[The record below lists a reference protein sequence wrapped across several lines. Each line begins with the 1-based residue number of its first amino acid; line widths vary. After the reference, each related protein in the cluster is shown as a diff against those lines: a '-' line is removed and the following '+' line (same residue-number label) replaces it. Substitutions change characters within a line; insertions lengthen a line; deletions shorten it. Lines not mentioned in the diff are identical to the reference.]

1 MNFEDDMV
9 EICALI
15 SFGGDVR
22 VGAVDV
28 VQKWSYDRSI
38 ERSNR
43 ALLLEKMKWRMV
55 NQGSE
60 TQRTRRRGRVGD
72 MVDRRRIR
80 K

>member
-1 MNFEDDMV
+1 MNLEDDMV
-9 EICALI
+9 EICAFI

-28 VQKWSYDRSI
+28 VQRWSYDRSI

-60 TQRTRRRGRVGD
+60 TQRTRRRGKSR
-72 MVDRRRIR
+72 
-80 K
+80 